1 MGAAHLHGI
10 ASSASAQSS
19 SETAALTR
27 LFAKRAIKR
36 EFCTVFTPFSLR
48 APSRRPARGLATR
61 RDDFHHPRAARAA
74 PHTVQFRSRYLP
86 YPGPVIGH
94 MHVVTCLMTRPRA
107 RRCDSA
113 ASTSCLCSA
122 RLSDRRVNSLTF
134 FCCTVVQRDANHGL
148 VVACVMTDSL
158 ALRDIPKARRLV
170 GGSGD
175 EVRRIS

>member
-36 EFCTVFTPFSLR
+36 EFYTVFTPFSLR

-61 RDDFHHPRAARAA
+61 RDDSSSPPPPLRI
-74 PHTVQFRSRYLP
+74 QFRSRYLP